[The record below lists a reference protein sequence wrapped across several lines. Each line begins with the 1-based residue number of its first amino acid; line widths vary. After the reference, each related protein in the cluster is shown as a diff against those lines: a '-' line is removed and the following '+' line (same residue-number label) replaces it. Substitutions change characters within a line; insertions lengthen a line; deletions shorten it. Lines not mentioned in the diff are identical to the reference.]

1 MKRIML
7 MNIKQTTINI
17 IHSSQLTDF
26 LACCCRR
33 SDSSLSFSKFWSA
46 ILREC
51 DSVCGA
57 KRANSISLT
66 AARPGSFLQERK
78 GSTAGRCCPQS
89 PHSNPTWN
97 RATEFHASAPEPC
110 GLQNWG
116 GHSSTC
122 TTWLSCLITFWAA
135 RVLFLRLRAK
145 LSISSAS
152 FSCMS
157 WWCCSTASSSTADC
171 FSSDV
176 RPLQE
181 HKGKKGIY
189 TSLWVNV
196 TSFPQVLHLYK
207 TRATESAEAIT
218 LWLLWADIS
227 SNLKHIWDLNV
238 IGKTVLKAL
247 STGMRNS
254 DLLSLPYVQLLRI
267 WKNKKGV

>member
-17 IHSSQLTDF
+17 IQSSQSTDF
-26 LACCCRR
+26 LACCSRR
-33 SDSSLSFSKFWSA
+33 SDSSLSFSKLWSA

-57 KRANSISLT
+57 KRANSVRLR
-66 AARPGSFLQERK
+66 AANSGSFLQQRK
-78 GSTAGRCCPQS
+78 DSTAERYCPQVS
-89 PHSNPTWN
+89 PAQSHLESSYRISHISTWTMWAAKP
-97 RATEFHASAPEPC
+97 R
-110 GLQNWG
+110 

-152 FSCMS
+152 FSCTS

-189 TSLWVNV
+189 TSLWVNL
-196 TSFPQVLHLYK
+196 TSFAQVLDLYK
-207 TRATESAEAIT
+207 TTRYIKSAEAIVFWF
-218 LWLLWADIS
+218 LPADTS
-227 SNLKHIWDLNV
+227 LNLKHIWDLKV
-238 IGKTVLKAL
+238 IGKTVPKTLHP
-247 STGMRNS
+247 GMRNF
-254 DLLSLPYVQLLRI
+254 DLLSFPYAQLLRI
-267 WKNKKGV
+267 WKKKSV